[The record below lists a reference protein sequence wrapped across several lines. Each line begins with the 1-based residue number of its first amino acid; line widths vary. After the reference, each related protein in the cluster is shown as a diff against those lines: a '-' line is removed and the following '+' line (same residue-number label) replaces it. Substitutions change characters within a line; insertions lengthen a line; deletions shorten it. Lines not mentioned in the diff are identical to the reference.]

1 MSRYST
7 HVPLFSVL
15 KSVSSIH
22 GFKSIGYVHLIPLAP
37 VYSSEYIQ
45 NQSKMARPKTRIGD
59 NKRASPS
66 YTVAI
71 AIAVLVLGAA
81 FAIPYLSR

>member
-1 MSRYST
+1 MI
-7 HVPLFSVL
+7 LFSGTEIYP
-15 KSVSSIH
+15 SIH

-45 NQSKMARPKTRIGD
+45 NQSKLAQPKTRVAV
-59 NKRASPS
+59 NKPTSHS
-66 YTVAI
+66 YTIAI

-81 FAIPYLSR
+81 FAIPFLSR